1 MTTDR
6 NHAAGLSLILALV
19 AAACGSADD
28 RATQQRE
35 SFAEHMHGHLVHVR
49 AIKTGVIGGDLEAT
63 REHAVWLSE
72 HDEPPGMPEAWS
84 PYVKEMRQYAATA
97 AAARDLETVAIA
109 ISEIAR
115 TCGECHL
122 ANGANLAFE
131 VDRRPP
137 EDMEDLV
144 TQMRRHLWAADRM
157 WEGLLRPSDEAWIS
171 GTELLADV
179 HLTASLIGGE
189 PASKVR
195 VGDLVQ
201 QARALGEQGGRTERG
216 PERSILYGKFLALC
230 ASCHTLT
237 GGGPGA

>member
-1 MTTDR
+1 MTTHR
-6 NHAAGLSLILALV
+6 NHVAVLPIALALV

-28 RATQQRE
+28 RETQQQE
-35 SFAEHMHGHLVHVR
+35 SFTEHMHGHLVHVR
-49 AIKTGVIGGDLEAT
+49 AIKASVIGGDLDAT

-97 AAARDLETVAIA
+97 AAARNLETVAIA

-115 TCGECHL
+115 TCGECHR
-122 ANGANLAFE
+122 ANGANLQFDA
-131 VDRRPP
+131 DRRPP
-137 EDMEDLV
+137 ADAQDLT

-171 GTELLADV
+171 GTDILADV
-179 HLTASLIGGE
+179 HLTAALIGGE
-189 PASKVR
+189 PAARAR

-201 QARALGEQGGRTERG
+201 QARALGEQGGRTGPG
-216 PERSILYGKFLALC
+216 PERSVLYGKFLSLC
-230 ASCHTLT
+230 ADCHTLT
-237 GGGPGA
+237 GGGPGG